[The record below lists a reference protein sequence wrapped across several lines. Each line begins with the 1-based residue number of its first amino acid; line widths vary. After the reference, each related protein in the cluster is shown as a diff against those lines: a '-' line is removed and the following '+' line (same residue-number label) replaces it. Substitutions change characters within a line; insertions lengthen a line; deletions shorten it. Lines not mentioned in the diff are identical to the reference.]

1 LRTKCEGYVL
11 GFWGRFRKPR
21 AKLSLKTEKREFI
34 LGEEVKGNLE
44 VKSEEELDIEG
55 IGVALYCDES
65 VKKTRWVSK
74 SDDRGERTYQ
84 QPYEDKREL
93 YVEPLKLCGE
103 THIPQ
108 GFFSVYPFSLKLPSH
123 GRETYHSVDKNLEW
137 GLSAMMTVK
146 GRPRV
151 TSAGECEI
159 IVVKPPETQKEVV
172 QKEVVREV
180 VLIPC
185 SYCGGLMPQTSLFCP
200 NCGARRK
207 A

>member
-1 LRTKCEGYVL
+1 M
-11 GFWGRFRKPR
+11 GFWGRFRTPK
-21 AKLSLKTEKREFI
+21 AKLSLKTEKHEFV
-34 LGEEVKGNLE
+34 LGEEVKGTLE
-44 VKSEEELDIEG
+44 IKSEEELDIGG
-55 IGVALYCDES
+55 IGVALYCEET

-74 SDDRGERTYQ
+74 SDEKGERTYQ

-93 YVEPLKLCGE
+93 YAEPLKLCGE

-108 GFFSVYPFSLKLPSH
+108 GFFSVYPFSFKLPSH
-123 GRETYHSVDKNLEW
+123 GRETYHSVDSNLEW

-146 GRPRV
+146 GRPRI
-151 TSAGECEI
+151 TSAHECEI
-159 IVVKPPETQKEVV
+159 IVAKLPPPPTTQKEVI
-172 QKEVVREV
+172 REV

-185 SYCGGLMPQTSLFCP
+185 SYCGGLMPQTSVFCP